1 MRNGRII
8 PYNIKCMAH
17 FNAGST
23 TRVPHIWHAT
33 PEGLPWSLSHPAA
46 RSPKEFV
53 LSSLAI
59 LIGAHFTIRIKENL
73 LTTTGACG
81 NGVKCKTPPVWW
93 ENLHVLSIFGFPQVR
108 KYETDWTSTTS
119 STKTP
124 SMEPRHLE
132 ICGEEQAHACWA
144 QELIKAIRHQ
154 QSCNSSGRAFCPK
167 ACPAAADKGSGTT
180 RCRFETGTTMNYS
193 QIDSNRKSTT
203 KWTYKPPEP
212 SLSISGAGQ
221 VKN

>member
-1 MRNGRII
+1 MIF
-8 PYNIKCMAH
+8 PYRPIFEAQTTR
-17 FNAGST
+17 FGAA
-23 TRVPHIWHAT
+23 TRVPHIWHHAT

-81 NGVKCKTPPVWW
+81 NGVKCKT
-93 ENLHVLSIFGFPQVR
+93 LQFGGKTCIFFLFLGSPQVR
-108 KYETDWTSTTS
+108 KHETDWTSTTS
-119 STKTP
+119 STKMP

-132 ICGEEQAHACWA
+132 ICGEEQAHTCWA
-144 QELIKAIRHQ
+144 QELIEAIRHQ

-167 ACPAAADKGSGTT
+167 ACPAAADKGSGNHEMPI
-180 RCRFETGTTMNYS
+180 RNRNYYELL
-193 QIDSNRKSTT
+193 SNRFKSEIY
-203 KWTYKPPEP
+203 YKMN
-212 SLSISGAGQ
+212 I
-221 VKN
+221 